1 MYDKNN
7 ISYVRQRVNNG
18 KEVGSSTNVRRPKVE
33 THILRKKTTIAK
45 RKEQKKDMYMGSP
58 LEIRR
63 VEYSLR
69 LPQREG
75 KLLIRN
81 LHNTVMLQA

>member
-1 MYDKNN
+1 MYERNN
-7 ISYVRQRVNNG
+7 TSNARQNNG
-18 KEVGSSTNVRRPKVE
+18 KEVGSSTDKRRPRVE
-33 THILRKKTTIAK
+33 TQILKKTTTIAK
-45 RKEQKKDMYMGSP
+45 RKEEEKDMYMGSP

-75 KLLIRN
+75 KFLIPN
-81 LHNTVMLQA
+81 LHITVMLQA